1 MENNTTAKIITT
13 VDPAIAM
20 ALSMGVSLADYTDL
34 QTMQA
39 AIRATV
45 GDLETAI
52 DHADACQSVWK
63 KAVADRD
70 SKWDDSTADRAALAD
85 MVKKADDAVAAAKSD
100 AADKKALLDWQCNQW
115 DDKSLSARL
124 DYIASQGI
132 AEWLRLPKVYS
143 IGVKTVKAGD
153 NKAMIAYT
161 RRIDLPLS
169 ALPREPIVDRMVQS
183 IRADI
188 RAIYT
193 DSIAIKGTARPV
205 DRTGLPDCYSVTDPL
220 SNGRLAKMLHA
231 VMAEYGMPID
241 GVHNGTA
248 RIYRDGAKS
257 TNKRGQT
264 VEHKIADL
272 IDEIGYMA
280 ISINDSTPFAWR
292 VVED

>member
-1 MENNTTAKIITT
+1 MENNTIEKITAT

-20 ALSMGVSLADYTDL
+20 ALSMGVSVADYTDL
-34 QTMQA
+34 QTAQA
-39 AIRATV
+39 AIRSTV
-45 GDLETAI
+45 GELETAI
-52 DHADACQSVWK
+52 DHADACNSIWQ
-63 KAVADRD
+63 KAVAERD
-70 SKWDDSTADRAALAD
+70 SKWDDPNADRAQLAD
-85 MVKKADDAVAAAKSD
+85 AAKKAADALRNAEDAVAEKKSF
-100 AADKKALLDWQCNQW
+100 LQWQCKEW
-115 DDKSLSARL
+115 DKKSLSARL

-132 AEWLRLPKVYS
+132 AEWLRMPKAYR

-153 NKAMIAYT
+153 SKAMIAYT
-161 RRIDLPLS
+161 SRVDLPLS
-169 ALPREPIVDRMVQS
+169 ALPRKPIVDRMVQA

-188 RAIYT
+188 RAIYA
-193 DSIAIKGTARPV
+193 DQVAFKSAIKPI
-205 DRTGLPDCYSVTDPL
+205 DRTGLPDCYSVADPL
-220 SNGRLAKMLHA
+220 SNGRLAKMLLA
-231 VMAEYGMPID
+231 VMDVYGMPID